1 MKVKL
6 NGLENTGETSFTNF
20 VISIRESHFKA
31 EAIVINTEIDVWF
44 CVVILEL
51 ERTQIFVISCLSTFN
66 VDWRL
71 LLPRRADKFP
81 ISRAWNEQRLEDSIR
96 PQ

>member
-6 NGLENTGETSFTNF
+6 NGFENTGETSFTNF

-31 EAIVINTEIDVWF
+31 ETIVINTEIDVWF

-51 ERTQIFVISCLSTFN
+51 ERTQIFVISCFSAFN
-66 VDWRL
+66 VDWGL
-71 LLPRRADKFP
+71 LLPRRADTCP
-81 ISRAWNEQRLEDSIR
+81 ISRT
-96 PQ
+96 